1 MWLQRYH
8 NGQRSVLVCN
18 KKLLH
23 NQIFVSFRKKPV
35 IVENI
40 KEDRYSGRV
49 SIVFAI
55 NAIFEVQRFIQL
67 LVL

>member
-1 MWLQRYH
+1 M
-8 NGQRSVLVCN
+8 G
-18 KKLLH
+18 KE
-23 NQIFVSFRKKPV
+23 VSWFAIKHYYIIKYLFHLEKKPV